1 MAEKIATIVI
11 ANLTVNGYLS
21 SAGGGWNIPPM
32 SVQKE
37 SFESIP
43 LSAWK
48 LETAGMNA
56 IGRIDFM
63 LSVVLMSG
71 AGEVR
76 KIDKDITIRT
86 SACNQTGTEIKD
98 PGTMLLDRDG
108 LRVFGK
114 YVEAG
119 FRPSRYVILYSEYN
133 FDTTESTEIRA
144 SVPNTNFGKHRDAA
158 VLKNGQK
165 TLNIL
170 PVRLKPP
177 ADTIEV
183 TLSVLSATQRT
194 KIEETFRLTVS

>member
-1 MAEKIATIVI
+1 
-11 ANLTVNGYLS
+11 
-21 SAGGGWNIPPM
+21 
-32 SVQKE
+32 
-37 SFESIP
+37 
-43 LSAWK
+43 
-48 LETAGMNA
+48 MNA

-76 KIDKDITIRT
+76 KIEKDITIRT

-119 FRPSRYVILYSEYN
+119 FRPSRYVILNSEYN